1 MADEEELTPDQ
12 TEKVLHFQVMIYMAI
27 FSRRDRPN
35 SVCGTRF
42 VNGDVSCLGVKT
54 PPPRAAQSK
63 NAPKPKRRR
72 DRNAI

>member
-42 VNGDVSCLGVKT
+42 VNGDVGCVGVKT
-54 PPPRAAQSK
+54 PPP
-63 NAPKPKRRR
+63 APLNPKRPQ
-72 DRNAI
+72 AKTPS

>member
-42 VNGDVSCLGVKT
+42 VNGDVGCVGVKT
-54 PPPRAAQSK
+54 PPPRRSIQ

-72 DRNAI
+72 DKNAI

>member
-42 VNGDVSCLGVKT
+42 VNGDVGCVGVKT
-54 PPPRAAQSK
+54 PPSQ
-63 NAPKPKRRR
+63 NAVVTKMLFK
-72 DRNAI
+72 AIIQ